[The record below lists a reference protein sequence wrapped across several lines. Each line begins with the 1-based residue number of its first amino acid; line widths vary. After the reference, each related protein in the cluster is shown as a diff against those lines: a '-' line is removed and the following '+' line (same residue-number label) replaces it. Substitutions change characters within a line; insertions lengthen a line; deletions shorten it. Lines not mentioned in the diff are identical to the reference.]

1 MDKYQKM
8 LMGILIGAVSI
19 ALISVFIGL
28 SGFGTGGTGSDESGF
43 PFYIF
48 LPGWLA
54 IFIPLI
60 ARQRKEAKEENRSR
74 KQLDG

>member
-19 ALISVFIGL
+19 VLISVFVVL
-28 SGFGTGGTGSDESGF
+28 SGFGTGGTGSDESSF

-60 ARQRKEAKEENRSR
+60 VRQRQESKEEIELR

>member
-8 LMGILIGAVSI
+8 LMGIFIGAVSI
-19 ALISVFIGL
+19 ALIAVLIVL
-28 SGFGTGGTGSDESGF
+28 SGFGTGGTGSDDSSF

-60 ARQRKEAKEENRSR
+60 ARQRQEAKEETELR
-74 KQLDG
+74 KKLDG